1 MTQAEYNSYRFD
13 SQNDPSDEQ
22 LGQLM
27 ENAAKKV
34 RETNRESDVNFIRSL
49 DAQATKQK
57 AAPLNL
63 RIHEKKGHA
72 QNILPKT

>member
-1 MTQAEYNSYRFD
+1 MMTQAEFNSYRFN

-34 RETNRESDVNFIRSL
+34 RETNRESDVKFY
-49 DAQATKQK
+49 QE
-57 AAPLNL
+57 L
-63 RIHEKKGHA
+63 RRASDEAKSRTSKSK
-72 QNILPKT
+72 NP